1 MKLVERKN
9 RIDGFEWMCR
19 VTGGECRHRIS
30 RSVRKNSWFAKSK
43 LSMCDVLR
51 VTYMWLGKCGN
62 DFIRTELRI
71 AKNTVTD
78 WKSFCREVCMELCL
92 KENVMLGGE
101 GVIVEIDESKFGK
114 QKYHRGKRVEGR
126 WVFGLVERGTDKCV
140 FRVVENR
147 GAETL
152 LEIIKENVLPGS
164 IVISDCWKAYDCLE
178 FEGYA
183 HLKVNHSL
191 RFKDPETGAH
201 TNSIEGTWAA
211 IKRSF
216 RGSSKAKGQFDSYLA
231 EYIWRRKH
239 KKSDASQLMHIFL
252 SEITA
257 IYSAKG
263 ED

>member
-1 MKLVERKN
+1 MEKGLIAISYKCPICGTNMKLVERKN

-92 KENVMLGGE
+92 KENVKLGGE

-114 QKYHRGKRVEGR
+114 QKYHRGKRVEGK

-164 IVISDCWKAYDCLE
+164 IIISDCWKAYDCLE

-191 RFKDPETGAH
+191 SFKDPEMWCAMPSLC
-201 TNSIEGTWAA
+201 NSG
-211 IKRSF
+211 
-216 RGSSKAKGQFDSYLA
+216 
-231 EYIWRRKH
+231 
-239 KKSDASQLMHIFL
+239 
-252 SEITA
+252 
-257 IYSAKG
+257 
-263 ED
+263 